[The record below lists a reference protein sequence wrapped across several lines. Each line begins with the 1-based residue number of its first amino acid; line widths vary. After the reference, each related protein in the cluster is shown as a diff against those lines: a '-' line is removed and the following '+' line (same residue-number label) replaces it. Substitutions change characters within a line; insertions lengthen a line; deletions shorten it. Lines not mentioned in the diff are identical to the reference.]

1 MISVV
6 NVLKTLLIYRVFF
19 WLVLELYMGV
29 DNMKVQTG
37 YLYHIK
43 DEFFDRINNKGLMI
57 NHENGH
63 SRPSYLAI
71 KNDDILWFIPL
82 STKINKYRTIIENK
96 EKKYG
101 SCKTILIKK
110 IAGREQAILIQNAF
124 PTLEKYI
131 QSRHTIDGKFIKI
144 ASAVEKEIIDDFKY
158 ILSLKSSGLNL
169 FFTDIDYIKNLM
181 LEELK

>member
-1 MISVV
+1 MI
-6 NVLKTLLIYRVFF
+6 
-19 WLVLELYMGV
+19 ELCTGV
-29 DNMKVQTG
+29 DNVKVQTG

-71 KNDDILWFIPL
+71 KDDDILWFIPL
-82 STKINKYRTIIENK
+82 STKIEKYKTIIDKK

-101 SCKTILIKK
+101 TCKTILIKK
-110 IAGREQAILIQNAF
+110 IAILIQNAF

-144 ASAVEKEIIDDFKY
+144 SSAVEKEIIDDFEY
-158 ILSLKSSGLNL
+158 MLSLKSSGLNL

-181 LEELK
+181 IEELK

>member
-1 MISVV
+1 MI
-6 NVLKTLLIYRVFF
+6 
-19 WLVLELYMGV
+19 ELCTGV
-29 DNMKVQTG
+29 DNVKVQTG

-71 KNDDILWFIPL
+71 KDDDILWFIPL
-82 STKINKYRTIIENK
+82 STKIEKYKTIIDKK

-101 SCKTILIKK
+101 TCKTILIKK
-110 IAGREQAILIQNAF
+110 IAGQEQAILIQNAF

-144 ASAVEKEIIDDFKY
+144 SSAVEKEIIDDFEY
-158 ILSLKSSGLNL
+158 MLSLKSSGLNL

-181 LEELK
+181 IEELK

>member
-1 MISVV
+1 MIK
-6 NVLKTLLIYRVFF
+6 LCA
-19 WLVLELYMGV
+19 GV
-29 DNMKVQTG
+29 DNVKVQTG

-71 KNDDILWFIPL
+71 KDDDILWFIPL
-82 STKINKYRTIIENK
+82 STKIEKYKTIIDKK

-101 SCKTILIKK
+101 TSKTILIKK
-110 IAGREQAILIQNAF
+110 IAILIQNAF

-144 ASAVEKEIIDDFKY
+144 SSAVEKEIIDDFEY
-158 ILSLKSSGLNL
+158 MLSLKSSGLNL

-181 LEELK
+181 IEELK

>member
-1 MISVV
+1 MIEVC
-6 NVLKTLLIYRVFF
+6 T
-19 WLVLELYMGV
+19 GV
-29 DNMKVQTG
+29 DNVKVQTG

-71 KNDDILWFIPL
+71 KDDDILRFIPL
-82 STKINKYRTIIENK
+82 STKIEKYKTIIDKK

-101 SCKTILIKK
+101 TCKTILIKK
-110 IAGREQAILIQNAF
+110 IAILIQNAF

-144 ASAVEKEIIDDFKY
+144 SSAVEREIIDDFEY
-158 ILSLKSSGLNL
+158 MLSLKSSGLNL
-169 FFTDIDYIKNLM
+169 FFTDIDYIKDLM
-181 LEELK
+181 LDELK